1 MKHTLFISL
10 AASGLF
16 IGSVCAQTEVDLYRY
31 SNTFN
36 EGSAR
41 FEAMGGSFGALGADI
56 GCARINPAGFGR
68 YSSSQF
74 SFGLSQVS
82 VMNRTDFQ
90 GTSTDSRKN
99 RVRLANIG
107 IVLTQDLSADREGF
121 LYQQFGFGY
130 TSVANFSNTVT
141 YTGQQYESLLD
152 GFAAQAQGIDPA
164 DLQELYPFSTSLA
177 YETYA
182 IDYDGTNYIPR
193 LTDNDLVHTRTITTT
208 GGINELHFSYS
219 ANYLNRLYLGANIG
233 FQFLRYTEQTEHNEV
248 LIDTAGVS
256 LRSFDYLY
264 DLKTAGSGT
273 NIKIGAIY
281 LPSEAFRIGLALH
294 SPTFFELTD
303 DWSAD
308 MTATHDNGIIE
319 SPFHPTGN
327 YKYRMRTPARII
339 GSMAYVFG
347 TNGCVNLD
355 LEYLDYRWAHFK
367 TTTDDLYPAYDY
379 EIENE
384 AADNRFTQAL
394 NMRIGAEYVIRTIFF
409 IRGGFGYLPKGD
421 KALLDYG
428 GKADYLYSG
437 GVGIRLSNWT
447 LDAAFRSL
455 IQTHAY
461 TAFPGSV
468 ADIRTNQQFIVLNA
482 QYKFN

>member
-1 MKHTLFISL
+1 
-10 AASGLF
+10 
-16 IGSVCAQTEVDLYRY
+16 
-31 SNTFN
+31 
-36 EGSAR
+36 
-41 FEAMGGSFGALGADI
+41 MGGSFGALGADI
-56 GCARINPAGFGR
+56 GSARINPAGFGR

-82 VMNRTDFQ
+82 VMNRADFN

-99 RVRLANIG
+99 RMRLANIG
-107 IVLTQDLSADREGF
+107 FVLTQDLSANRGGF
-121 LYQQFGFGY
+121 LYQQFGIGY
-130 TSVANFSNTVT
+130 TSVANFSNTVK

-152 GFAAQAQGIDPA
+152 GFAAQAQGIAPA
-164 DLQELYPFSTSLA
+164 DLQAYYPFSTLLA
-177 YETYA
+177 YETYT

-193 LTDNDLVHTRTITTT
+193 LTDEDLVHTRTITTT

-219 ANYLNRLYLGANIG
+219 ANYLNKLYIGANIG
-233 FQFLRYTEQTEHNEV
+233 FQFLRYTETTEHNET

-264 DLKTAGSGT
+264 DLTTSGNGT
-273 NIKIGAIY
+273 NLKIGAIY
-281 LPSEAFRIGLALH
+281 LPSEAFRLGLALH
-294 SPTFFELTD
+294 TPTYFELTD
-303 DWSAD
+303 DWAAD
-308 MTATHDNGIIE
+308 MTATHDTGVIE
-319 SPFHPTGN
+319 TPADLKPTGN
-327 YKYRMRTPARII
+327 YKYRMRTPARMI

-347 TNGCVNLD
+347 TKGCVNVD

-367 TTTDDLYPAYDY
+367 TTTDEAYAAYDY

-394 NMRIGAEYVIRTIFF
+394 NVRVGAEYVVRTIFF

-437 GVGIRLSNWT
+437 GVGVRLNKWT
-447 LDAAFRSL
+447 LDAALRSL
-455 IQTHAY
+455 IQTRSY
-461 TAFPGSV
+461 SAFPGSF
-468 ADIRTNQQFIVLNA
+468 ADIRTNQQFIVVNA